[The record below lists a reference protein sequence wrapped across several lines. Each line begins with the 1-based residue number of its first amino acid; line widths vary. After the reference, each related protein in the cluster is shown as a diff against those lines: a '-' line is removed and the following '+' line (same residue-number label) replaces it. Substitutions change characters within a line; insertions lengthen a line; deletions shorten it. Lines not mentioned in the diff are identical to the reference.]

1 MNRRRFIKTASG
13 LLVPSLMGEIC
24 RGQIPVIP
32 FYISPSNGACSA
44 AGSTVASGWATR
56 VVANGGAAPA
66 AATTAAL
73 CAFVTTLMNA
83 GVWSQMVAVNCM
95 VADNLTALR
104 TPLLVGPSGFDPW
117 TQPAGSYAGGAVT
130 INGLVG
136 DGTHYLSTG
145 ISQQTTGIT
154 STSAGMSIY
163 AFATGANSVVCGCS
177 NGAATSW
184 IIAAHYPGFTLS
196 LNDCWNDNDA
206 ADRASVAQNTAGF
219 YSGSRTSNTVL
230 KLYFATSG
238 NAFANVGSSTGTMV
252 GSPSAAAGSIYCM
265 AQDVAGTSVL
275 NISSGTCSFFAM
287 HGGLSSGDS
296 QTLYNA
302 VQAMRTALG
311 GGFL

>member
-13 LLVPSLMGEIC
+13 LLVPSLMGEIV
-24 RGQIPVIP
+24 RGQLPVIP
-32 FYISPSNGACSA
+32 FNIVPSNSNCIA
-44 AGSTVASGWATR
+44 AANTVANGWASR
-56 VVANGGAAPA
+56 VVTNGGAAPA

-104 TPLLVGPSGFDPW
+104 TPLLVGASGRDPW
-117 TQPAGSYAGGAVT
+117 TQPAGSFAGGAVT
-130 INGLVG
+130 VNGLVG
-136 DGTHYLSTG
+136 DGTHYLATG
-145 ISQQTTGIT
+145 IGQATTGIT

-163 AFATGANSVVCGCS
+163 AFATGANSVLCGCN

-238 NAFANVGSSTGTMV
+238 NAFSNVGSSTGTMV
-252 GSPSAAAGSIYCM
+252 GAPSPAAGELYCL
-265 AQDVAGTSVL
+265 ANDVSGSSVT
-275 NISSGTCSFFAM
+275 NICSGTISFFAM
-287 HGGLSSGDS
+287 HGGLSSADT